1 MIKLFLLSLSKLKI
15 LTFNKKID
23 FNRNLKKS
31 KLNKYKYINFL
42 KIYLFNLLLN
52 FKKNFLFKFQIKL
65 LLNF

>member
-52 FKKNFLFKFQIKL
+52 F
-65 LLNF
+65 